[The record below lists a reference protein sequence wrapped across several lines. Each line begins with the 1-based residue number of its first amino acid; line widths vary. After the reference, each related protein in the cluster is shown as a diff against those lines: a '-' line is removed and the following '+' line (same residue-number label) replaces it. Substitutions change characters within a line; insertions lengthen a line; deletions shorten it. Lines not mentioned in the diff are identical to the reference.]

1 MSEFSMTRQRAA
13 ASAVPSLPLP
23 PRQSSRRAEWKI
35 PLHVL
40 GSLIVLA
47 GLGVAAGAAPL
58 LAPHDPIA
66 PNLLARN
73 LPPFW
78 MAGGSLQHPLGTD
91 QVGYDL
97 LSRTLYG
104 ARPALFIGLCAAAIG
119 LVLGTVA
126 GVLAGYYRG
135 FVDHA
140 IMMLAD
146 AQLSSPFL
154 VIAIAVVAVLGQSVA
169 VLLLLAG
176 LSAWPAIARAVRAQV
191 VSLRGREFV
200 VASRALGARDWWILW
215 CHLLPNLLWLVIVMV
230 TIQLRGL
237 ILFEAFLSFLGLGVP
252 PPEPSWGSMIASGRQ
267 YLVTAWW
274 IAVIPG
280 IALVLTVVS
289 VSLIGDWLR
298 DVLDPTLR
306 GR

>member
-1 MSEFSMTRQRAA
+1 MSEISVTGPRATG
-13 ASAVPSLPLP
+13 SAVTSSQPSPRRP
-23 PRQSSRRAEWKI
+23 PRQITWKI
-35 PLHVL
+35 PFHVL
-40 GSLIVLA
+40 ASFVVLA
-47 GLGVAAGAAPL
+47 MLGFAGVAAPW
-58 LAPHDPIA
+58 LAPHDPIS

-78 MAGGSLQHPLGTD
+78 MAGGTLQHPLGTD

-104 ARPALFIGLCAAAIG
+104 ARPALAIGLCAAAIG
-119 LVLGTVA
+119 MLLGTVA
-126 GVLAGYYRG
+126 GLLAGYYRG
-135 FVDHA
+135 FIDHA
-140 IMMLAD
+140 VMMLAD

-154 VIAIAVVAVLGQSVA
+154 VIAIAVVGVLGQSVA

-176 LSAWPAIARAVRAQV
+176 ISAWPAFARAVRSQV

-200 VASRALGARDWWILW
+200 VASQALGARDWWILW
-215 CHLLPNLLWLVIVMV
+215 RHLLPNLLWLVIVMV

-252 PPEPSWGSMIASGRQ
+252 PPDPSWGSMIASGRQ

-280 IALVLTVVS
+280 VALVLTVVS